1 MRYSGISNSWFN
13 LKSNEFYREA
23 TGFRKNQRKGLHV
36 DEDFTSTA
44 TLCKLCISEGLDFG
58 EELIDYGDEIAYVKP

>member
-1 MRYSGISNSWFN
+1 MGYNGISNSWFN

-23 TGFRKNQRKGLHV
+23 MGFRKNQLKGIHV

-44 TLCKLCISEGLDFG
+44 TLHKLCISEGLDFG
-58 EELIDYGDEIAYVKP
+58 EELIDHGDETAYVKP